1 MSTTLAKQFEGFADC
16 CLELARSAKTT
27 ARRARFM
34 QMAREYHLRPGNA
47 DHNGGTNWPSDSVN
61 LANSARSMRP
71 ELASIIF
78 AIGLLIGFLLGYGV
92 RKSYS
97 REHCR
102 RLRRRC
108 PPKAH
113 DAASTNRSVYLIE
126 MFEAVEFATLEWV
139 NWFNY
144 RRLLEPIGNI
154 PPAEAEER
162 YYAMLE
168 QPAMAA

>member
-92 RKSYS
+92 RAFISY
-97 REHCR
+97 
-102 RLRRRC
+102 RRRQASRRR
-108 PPKAH
+108 PALSDLKRPSGGLPNDGRHFHRTTGPPDGARAGRWGPFLWGPKAQG
-113 DAASTNRSVYLIE
+113 DPLKV
-126 MFEAVEFATLEWV
+126 
-139 NWFNY
+139 
-144 RRLLEPIGNI
+144 RRGRQWDP
-154 PPAEAEER
+154 
-162 YYAMLE
+162 
-168 QPAMAA
+168 

>member
-92 RKSYS
+92 RAFISY
-97 REHCR
+97 RGAKPQDDDR
-102 RLRRRC
+102 
-108 PPKAH
+108 PFP
-113 DAASTNRSVYLIE
+113 T
-126 MFEAVEFATLEWV
+126 
-139 NWFNY
+139 
-144 RRLLEPIGNI
+144 
-154 PPAEAEER
+154 
-162 YYAMLE
+162 
-168 QPAMAA
+168 